1 VRRVRRAAALALP
14 ALALASALTAGGWL
28 AWRTL
33 VAGDVLRVREV
44 RVTGTDR
51 AAVAEVLE
59 LSPARPG
66 DHLLGVDTAA
76 VAAAVSRHP
85 WVARAEVTRRWP
97 PALEIAVV
105 ERRPVALIELAGLY
119 LVDAN
124 GEPFKRAAPG
134 DGLDLP
140 LVTGIGRED
149 WEERRDEAVPL
160 LAGALGVLSAWSER
174 RLDARKAV
182 SEIHVDAAD
191 GATVWTVDGTEVRL
205 GDDRPDARFGPPAP
219 HRLDAKLERLE
230 RVLEA
235 LAAEGQ
241 KATVIHLDD
250 RRHPQRVA
258 VRLAGGGGGGG
269 PDQRSALAR

>member
-1 VRRVRRAAALALP
+1 
-14 ALALASALTAGGWL
+14 
-28 AWRTL
+28 
-33 VAGDVLRVREV
+33 
-44 RVTGTDR
+44 
-51 AAVAEVLE
+51 
-59 LSPARPG
+59 
-66 DHLLGVDTAA
+66 
-76 VAAAVSRHP
+76 
-85 WVARAEVTRRWP
+85 
-97 PALEIAVV
+97 
-105 ERRPVALIELAGLY
+105 VALVELAGLY

-149 WEERRDEAVPL
+149 WEERRDEAVRL

-174 RLDARKAV
+174 RVDARKI

-258 VRLAGGGGGGG
+258 VRLVGGGGGG